1 MATVFS
7 SKGASRP
14 SPSWWRNLE
23 RGLLIVLIPAA
34 TAIIQSWGFQ
44 NETLALKINLIINT
58 GLVAIIK
65 FIGMSIL
72 DPNDN
77 YVSNLSEA
85 DQSKIKDIDI
95 PPVEKPKE

>member
-14 SPSWWRNLE
+14 APAWWRNLE
-23 RGLLIVLIPAA
+23 RGMLIILIPAA
-34 TAIIQSWGFQ
+34 TAIIQGWGFK
-44 NETLALKINLIINT
+44 NEMLALKLNLIINT

-65 FIGMSIL
+65 FIGMTIL

-77 YVSNLSEA
+77 YISNLSEA
-85 DQSKIKDIDI
+85 DQSRIKNIDI
-95 PPVEKPKE
+95 PPVEKPNP